1 MGSIREVR
9 GRGDPGRLVI
19 CGGGVID
26 MARGVGYED
35 EEAGDAAG
43 EE

>member
-1 MGSIREVR
+1 MGSTRDVSGSGE
-9 GRGDPGRLVI
+9 PGRLVI

-43 EE
+43 DE

>member
-1 MGSIREVR
+1 M
-9 GRGDPGRLVI
+9 

-26 MARGVGYED
+26 MARGVGYEE

-43 EE
+43 DE